1 MTADVATVTYL
12 PGVTPPDQLG
22 QRREAERLRREATRC
37 PKCRQYKPNH
47 LFSCGAGEDGPEGDA
62 A

>member
-1 MTADVATVTYL
+1 MTADVATVTFL
-12 PGVTPPDQLG
+12 PGILPVTQL
-22 QRREAERLRREATRC
+22 AERRAAEMERREATRC

-47 LFSCGAGEDGPEGDA
+47 LFTCTAGEDGPEGDA